1 MRKTLLITIPI
12 VLAIIIIVAFI
23 TQIVVDNANAWKV
36 EITNDYVNVRKDH
49 SVYETQIDKVY
60 KGDTYK
66 VIEIYL
72 DDPNYVWYKIELDN
86 GSEGWIASGR
96 NEPYVKEINNPNASS
111 EEDYFV
117 DYKSPIL
124 RFFEDTY
131 KTESI
136 DTITLDHLEII
147 EDSEYEVTY
156 EIYKE
161 EEPQDVPGPQYWIQY
176 TVVDAFDNK
185 TVKVQRIEF
194 EITPPDDRVLDFSE
208 LDYQ

>member
-72 DDPNYVWYKIELDN
+72 DDPNYVWYKIELDG

-111 EEDYFV
+111 EDDYFV
-117 DYKSPIL
+117 DYKKPIL

-136 DTITLDHLEII
+136 DTIALDHLEII

-156 EIYKE
+156 EVYKE
-161 EEPQDVPGPQYWIQY
+161 EEPIDVPGPQYWIQY

>member
-72 DDPNYVWYKIELDN
+72 DDPNYVWYKIELDG

-117 DYKSPIL
+117 DYKKPIL

-136 DTITLDHLEII
+136 DTITLDHLEVI

-156 EIYKE
+156 EVYKE
-161 EEPQDVPGPQYWIQY
+161 EEPIDVPGPQYWIQY

>member
-72 DDPNYVWYKIELDN
+72 DDPNYVWYKIELDG

-111 EEDYFV
+111 EDDYFV
-117 DYKSPIL
+117 DYKKPIL

-156 EIYKE
+156 EVYKE
-161 EEPQDVPGPQYWIQY
+161 EEPIDVPGPQYWIQY
-176 TVVDAFDNK
+176 IVVDAFDNK

>member
-1 MRKTLLITIPI
+1 MRKTLLVTIPI

-72 DDPNYVWYKIELDN
+72 DDPNYVWYKIELDG

-117 DYKSPIL
+117 DYKKPIL

-131 KTESI
+131 KTESV

-156 EIYKE
+156 EVYKE
-161 EEPQDVPGPQYWIQY
+161 EEPIDVPGPQYWIQY

-194 EITPPDDRVLDFSE
+194 EITPPDDRVLDFYE

>member
-194 EITPPDDRVLDFSE
+194 EITPLDDRVLDFSE

>member
-66 VIEIYL
+66 IIEIYL
-72 DDPNYVWYKIELDN
+72 DDPNYVWYKIELDG

-136 DTITLDHLEII
+136 DTIALDHLEII

-194 EITPPDDRVLDFSE
+194 EINPPDDRVLDFSE

>member
-72 DDPNYVWYKIELDN
+72 DDPNYVWYKIELDG

-208 LDYQ
+208 LDYR

>member
-72 DDPNYVWYKIELDN
+72 DDPNYVWYKIELDG

-111 EEDYFV
+111 EDDYFV
-117 DYKSPIL
+117 DYKKPIL

-156 EIYKE
+156 EVYKE
-161 EEPQDVPGPQYWIQY
+161 EEPIDVPGPQYWIQY

>member
-12 VLAIIIIVAFI
+12 VLEIIIIVAFI

-72 DDPNYVWYKIELDN
+72 DDPNYVWYKIELDG

-117 DYKSPIL
+117 DYKKPIL

-131 KTESI
+131 KTESV

-156 EIYKE
+156 EVYKE
-161 EEPQDVPGPQYWIQY
+161 EEPIDVPGPQYWIQY

-194 EITPPDDRVLDFSE
+194 EITPPDDRVLDFYE

>member
-1 MRKTLLITIPI
+1 MRKTLLVTIPI

-36 EITNDYVNVRKDH
+36 EITNNYINVRKDH
-49 SVYETQIDKVY
+49 SVYETQIDTVY

-156 EIYKE
+156 EVYKE
-161 EEPQDVPGPQYWIQY
+161 DEPQDVPGPQYWIQY
-176 TVVDAFDNK
+176 TVIDAFSNK

-194 EITPPDDRVLDFSE
+194 EINPSDDRVLDFSE

>member
-1 MRKTLLITIPI
+1 M
-12 VLAIIIIVAFI
+12 
-23 TQIVVDNANAWKV
+23 
-36 EITNDYVNVRKDH
+36 
-49 SVYETQIDKVY
+49 
-60 KGDTYK
+60 
-66 VIEIYL
+66 
-72 DDPNYVWYKIELDN
+72 
-86 GSEGWIASGR
+86 
-96 NEPYVKEINNPNASS
+96 
-111 EEDYFV
+111 
-117 DYKSPIL
+117 

>member
-72 DDPNYVWYKIELDN
+72 DDPNYVWYKIELDG

-117 DYKSPIL
+117 DYKKPIL

-131 KTESI
+131 KTESV

-156 EIYKE
+156 EVYKE
-161 EEPQDVPGPQYWIQY
+161 EEPIDVPGPQYWIQY

-194 EITPPDDRVLDFSE
+194 EITPPDDRVLDFYE

>member
-1 MRKTLLITIPI
+1 MRKTLLITISI

-194 EITPPDDRVLDFSE
+194 EINPPDDRVLDFSE

>member
-72 DDPNYVWYKIELDN
+72 DDPNYVWYKIELDG

-117 DYKSPIL
+117 DYKKPIL

-156 EIYKE
+156 EVYKE
-161 EEPQDVPGPQYWIQY
+161 EEPIDVPGPQYWIQY

-208 LDYQ
+208 LDYR

>member
-72 DDPNYVWYKIELDN
+72 DDPNYVWYKIELDG

-117 DYKSPIL
+117 DYKKPIL

-156 EIYKE
+156 EVYKE
-161 EEPQDVPGPQYWIQY
+161 EEPIDVPGPQYWIQY

>member
-66 VIEIYL
+66 IIEIYL
-72 DDPNYVWYKIELDN
+72 DDPNYVWYKIELDG

-117 DYKSPIL
+117 DYKKPIL

-156 EIYKE
+156 EVYKE
-161 EEPQDVPGPQYWIQY
+161 EEPIDVPGPQYWIQY

>member
-72 DDPNYVWYKIELDN
+72 DDPNYVWYKIELDG

-117 DYKSPIL
+117 DYKKPIL

-156 EIYKE
+156 EVYKE
-161 EEPQDVPGPQYWIQY
+161 EEPINVPGPQYWIQY
-176 TVVDAFDNK
+176 TVVDAFNNK

>member
-72 DDPNYVWYKIELDN
+72 DDPNYVWYKIELDG

-117 DYKSPIL
+117 DYKKPIL

-156 EIYKE
+156 EVYKE
-161 EEPQDVPGPQYWIQY
+161 EEPIDVPGPQYWIQY
-176 TVVDAFDNK
+176 TVVDAFNNK

>member
-72 DDPNYVWYKIELDN
+72 DDSNYVWYKIELDG

-117 DYKSPIL
+117 DYKKPIL

-136 DTITLDHLEII
+136 DTIALDHLEII

-156 EIYKE
+156 EVYKE
-161 EEPQDVPGPQYWIQY
+161 EEPIDVPGPQYWIQY

-194 EITPPDDRVLDFSE
+194 EIAPPDDRVLDFSE

>member
-66 VIEIYL
+66 IIEIYL
-72 DDPNYVWYKIELDN
+72 DDPNYVWYKIELDG
-86 GSEGWIASGR
+86 GSEGWISSGR

-117 DYKSPIL
+117 DYKKPIL

-156 EIYKE
+156 EVYKE
-161 EEPQDVPGPQYWIQY
+161 EEPIDVPGPQYWIQY

-208 LDYQ
+208 LDYH

>member
-66 VIEIYL
+66 IIEIYL
-72 DDPNYVWYKIELDN
+72 DDPNYVWYKIELDG

>member
-1 MRKTLLITIPI
+1 MRKTLLIAIPI

-36 EITNDYVNVRKDH
+36 EITNDYINVRKDH
-49 SVYETQIDKVY
+49 SVYETQIDTVY
-60 KGDTYK
+60 KGYTYK

-86 GSEGWIASGR
+86 GSEGWIASSR

-111 EEDYFV
+111 EEDYFI

-156 EIYKE
+156 EVYKE

-194 EITPPDDRVLDFSE
+194 EINPPDDRVLDFSE